1 MGCPLAILSRVNRP
15 SLFHPPQD
23 GTGYIYTPSLP
34 ERLEKSFRKRVSP
47 RLYTKP
53 WNLFVISPMHRF
65 ILGERR
71 WSFKGR
77 REETENGYRGR
88 SKILIHNPFLPQ
100 DSLCRAIY
108 DPLSDLNYALVSSD
122 PPLKSN
128 AGMKGR
134 NARESTRAMNL
145 ANRRRPRGSST
156 TIVHNFHRKGKGIGR
171 PRSHFSAHESDTR
184 TGTIRGSREFSRNF
198 SSSLLGYVSY
208 VLDSVRTR
216 EEAKKGREREEEWLY
231 RSRCGNSG
239 FTPRDN

>member
-1 MGCPLAILSRVNRP
+1 M
-15 SLFHPPQD
+15 
-23 GTGYIYTPSLP
+23 
-34 ERLEKSFRKRVSP
+34 
-47 RLYTKP
+47 
-53 WNLFVISPMHRF
+53 
-65 ILGERR
+65 
-71 WSFKGR
+71 
-77 REETENGYRGR
+77 
-88 SKILIHNPFLPQ
+88 IHNPFLPQ

-128 AGMKGR
+128 ASMKGR

-145 ANRRRPRGSST
+145 ANRRRPREIVNREGGGSST
-156 TIVHNFHRKGKGIGR
+156 IIVHNFHRKGKGIGR